1 MNDWDIEGS
10 EYDPDDFCIEIVE
23 VQIMK
28 RTPKVIKQ
36 QTEEWLDERWMIA
49 NMKDA
54 RLQDMSYYNGAL
66 KALEF
71 AGYEWKRD
79 VDGKHSKL

>member
-1 MNDWDIEGS
+1 
-10 EYDPDDFCIEIVE
+10 
-23 VQIMK
+23 MK
-28 RTPKVIKQ
+28 RTSKIIKQ

-54 RLQDMSYYNGAL
+54 RPQDMSYYNGAV

-71 AGYEWKRD
+71 ARYGWVRD
-79 VDGKHSKL
+79 TNGKHIVYKL